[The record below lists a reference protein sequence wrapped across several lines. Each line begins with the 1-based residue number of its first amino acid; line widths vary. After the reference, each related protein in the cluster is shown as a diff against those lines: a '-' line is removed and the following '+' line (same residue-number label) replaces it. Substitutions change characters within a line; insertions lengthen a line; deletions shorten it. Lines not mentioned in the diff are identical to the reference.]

1 MWLQELQTLELL
13 VSSGSQGS
21 SSFFSDA
28 SDNNLSLFG
37 LSGFSRKLPAAGV
50 VVNGR
55 TVSAPA
61 AGATEQSA
69 AAPAAASLATSQQHA
84 TALSNS
90 SVGVSSPTTDWSA
103 AFGFKSAAVPS
114 SIPQTA
120 EPLKAAQAPPTTP
133 NTHPSVDSA
142 ADDDLGECSL
152 QRRRLWPTSHRSASF
167 SVGCLSLLYTCL
179 LVCGTLMFNSFISFM
194 CVGTGYVL
202 AIYIYPHFTD
212 T

>member
-142 ADDDLGECSL
+142 ADDDLGESSQQRQSPVADVVVMLNSL
-152 QRRRLWPTSHRSASF
+152 MEFLHM
-167 SVGCLSLLYTCL
+167 
-179 LVCGTLMFNSFISFM
+179 CGLDMSWQFIFHI
-194 CVGTGYVL
+194 C
-202 AIYIYPHFTD
+202 PHFTD
-212 T
+212 A